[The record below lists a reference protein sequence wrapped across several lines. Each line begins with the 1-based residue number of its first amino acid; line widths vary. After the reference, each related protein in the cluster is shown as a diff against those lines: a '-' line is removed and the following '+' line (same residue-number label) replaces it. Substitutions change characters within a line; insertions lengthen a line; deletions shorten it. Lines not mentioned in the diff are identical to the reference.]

1 MLKYLPM
8 NASSPNIRAY
18 IGLGSNLGDSL
29 AELRAARR
37 GLQQPPAIIVRASS
51 GLYRTAPVGGPP
63 GQPDYLNAV
72 LAIDTFIEPED
83 LLIHCQALEA
93 TSGRRRDGERWA
105 ARTLDIDLLLYD
117 DLSIQTPALTI
128 PHPRLHLRRFV
139 LAPLCDLHPQGR
151 LPGDSSTFAE
161 HLAAVE
167 ENQVVQRIA
176 QLW

>member
-1 MLKYLPM
+1 VVKYQPM
-8 NASSPNIRAY
+8 NASAPNIRAY
-18 IGLGSNLGDSL
+18 IGLGSNLGEPL

-72 LAIDTFIEPED
+72 LEIDTFIEPED

-93 TSGRRRDGERWA
+93 ASGRRRNGVRWD
-105 ARTLDIDLLLYD
+105 ARPLDIDLLLYD
-117 DLSIQTPALTI
+117 ELRLQTKVLTL
-128 PHPRLHLRRFV
+128 PHPLLHQRRFV
-139 LAPLCDLHPQGR
+139 LAPLCDLWPQGT
-151 LPGDSSTFAE
+151 LPGDSLTFAE
-161 HLAAVE
+161 HLAAVD

-176 QLW
+176 ELW